1 MRVISFLAQ
10 ETRDT
15 VAINYVSST
24 IETVIHQTPGDEGS
38 LATKPTYEYVQL
50 FSGQSSDGPPRLRQ
64 SQVRRPRPFGRA
76 THTIRS
82 MEQKDVLKALQR
94 DHAAELKLAAKRLK
108 GTARH
113 TEIIPSRTLSE
124 LTGHEILL
132 KPENLQ
138 VTGSF
143 KIRGAYNKI
152 ASLSEEQIARGI
164 VTASAGNHAQGVA
177 YAARERHAKATIC
190 MPQITPPLKVDATK
204 AYGADV
210 VLYGDVFDEAA
221 AHAANPALRTMLNT
235 LYDDFIR
242 QFGNLNDRKN
252 IDLFRMDAGNREILS
267 LERYI
272 DGRAVKADIFDH
284 PVSYNINE
292 ITHTDDVHEA
302 LTASLNKYGNVD
314 MAYME
319 SLTDKSQSDLLEE
332 LRGRIFYNPLSK
344 NYEIADRFIS
354 GNVMAK
360 AEHIEEYLLSH
371 PDNGEARISLE
382 ALRQSL
388 PTPIPFED
396 LDFNFGERWI
406 PAGVYIRYASWLF
419 DTDVS
424 VRYTASNDEYSIKAD
439 MTSPRIMNQYSVRSE
454 SRIFNGIALM
464 RHAIHN
470 TTPNITKTV
479 LDKTGKET
487 VSYTHLTLPTNSR
500 V

>member
-50 FSGQSSDGPPRLRQ
+50 FSGQSSDGSPRLRQ

-221 AHAANPALRTMLNT
+221 AHAAEL
-235 LYDDFIR
+235 
-242 QFGNLNDRKN
+242 
-252 IDLFRMDAGNREILS
+252 
-267 LERYI
+267 
-272 DGRAVKADIFDH
+272 
-284 PVSYNINE
+284 
-292 ITHTDDVHEA
+292 
-302 LTASLNKYGNVD
+302 AS
-314 MAYME
+314 
-319 SLTDKSQSDLLEE
+319 
-332 LRGRIFYNPLSK
+332 
-344 NYEIADRFIS
+344 
-354 GNVMAK
+354 
-360 AEHIEEYLLSH
+360 
-371 PDNGEARISLE
+371 
-382 ALRQSL
+382 
-388 PTPIPFED
+388 
-396 LDFNFGERWI
+396 
-406 PAGVYIRYASWLF
+406 
-419 DTDVS
+419 
-424 VRYTASNDEYSIKAD
+424 
-439 MTSPRIMNQYSVRSE
+439 TSS
-454 SRIFNGIALM
+454 FCL
-464 RHAIHN
+464 
-470 TTPNITKTV
+470 
-479 LDKTGKET
+479 
-487 VSYTHLTLPTNSR
+487 
-500 V
+500 